1 MKLNSLRYR
10 LYYQSAIN
18 SLRILQS
25 PYQPDH
31 SCRVNKR
38 SRSILPR
45 RKLSSRQVLEDL
57 VALLQSLAA
66 SIRSGMDPLVALE
79 RSGSSL
85 SGTSYL
91 GSEVRIFIQR
101 LTEEALPLDQAL
113 NRFADQIDDP
123 CLDLFRHAIKL
134 AYSEGASVSA
144 CLQRLSRVTRQRQSF
159 DRKVKSA
166 LAMQKLSTIGL
177 IACAALM
184 LTTQALINFE
194 AIKQS
199 LSSPLSL
206 IIMMVGLSLLVLG
219 GVMMALLSRRCFA

>member
-1 MKLNSLRYR
+1 
-10 LYYQSAIN
+10 
-18 SLRILQS
+18 
-25 PYQPDH
+25 
-31 SCRVNKR
+31 
-38 SRSILPR
+38 
-45 RKLSSRQVLEDL
+45 
-57 VALLQSLAA
+57 
-66 SIRSGMDPLVALE
+66 MDPLVALE